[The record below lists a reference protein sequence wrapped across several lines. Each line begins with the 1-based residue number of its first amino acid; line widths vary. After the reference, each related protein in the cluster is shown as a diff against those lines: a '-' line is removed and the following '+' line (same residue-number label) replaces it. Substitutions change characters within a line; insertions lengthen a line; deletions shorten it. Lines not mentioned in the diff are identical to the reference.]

1 MSLPRLRLS
10 LPLSIAAFVA
20 GCAAPATRPAASP
33 QVAVATIAP
42 LADLVRRVAGPEWT
56 VRTVIPPG
64 TSPHVF
70 EPEPSDL
77 RKLLGARAVFVAG
90 AGYDDWMRKVL
101 AACASRAP
109 VHDAAASLGIG
120 PGHVWAEGGGH
131 DAPAEAR
138 DAHGEQATDHA
149 AGPHDEDD
157 HATHDHEAA
166 GHEGHGPEPKGE
178 PAGAG
183 GAHAGHAH
191 GILGEDPHWWL
202 SPDLAARSLGGIAEA
217 FAAIDPIHAEA
228 YRARARE
235 GTSELVE
242 LDREISAKLAPI
254 RGKRFVSA
262 HRAWAYFA
270 DRYGLVEAASIEP
283 VPGREPSPRELKVL
297 VSEGRRGGLGRLFTE
312 PQFPPAAARVV
323 ADEAGLDLTLVD
335 PIGGVP
341 GRATYPELMRFN
353 ADAFFR
359 GLSGAAEE
367 RP

>member
-1 MSLPRLRLS
+1 MTRARVRLAIGLS
-10 LPLSIAAFVA
+10 LAAA
-20 GCAAPATRPAASP
+20 GCAPSSSRPAAGP

-56 VRTVIPPG
+56 VRTVIRPG

-109 VHDAAASLGIG
+109 VHDAAASIGIG
-120 PGHVWAEGGGH
+120 PGRAWSASAGR
-131 DAPAEAR
+131 DLPAQGPE
-138 DAHGEQATDHA
+138 AHGEDDLVHA
-149 AGPHDEDD
+149 AGPHDRDG
-157 HATHDHEAA
+157 HAAHDHEAA
-166 GHEGHGPEPKGE
+166 GHEGHGHEDDPGGA
-178 PAGAG
+178 AGA
-183 GAHAGHAH
+183 HDGHAH

-202 SPDLAARSLGGIAEA
+202 SPELAARSLGGIAEA
-217 FAAIDPIHAEA
+217 FAAVDPIHAES

-235 GTSELVE
+235 AAAELVE
-242 LDREISAKLAPI
+242 LDGEISAKLAPV

-262 HRAWAYFA
+262 HRAWVYFA

-283 VPGREPSPRELKVL
+283 VPGREPSPRELKAL
-297 VSEGRRGGLGRLFTE
+297 VTEGRQGGLGRLFTE

-323 ADEAGLDLTLVD
+323 ANEAGLDLTLVD

-341 GRATYPELMRFN
+341 GRSTYPELMRFN
-353 ADAFFR
+353 ADAFLR
-359 GLSGAAEE
+359 GLSGAAER

>member
-1 MSLPRLRLS
+1 MIRARLLPAVSLALS
-10 LPLSIAAFVA
+10 VAAA
-20 GCAAPATRPAASP
+20 GCVPSASRPAPGP

-56 VRTVIPPG
+56 VRSVIPPG

-77 RKLLGARAVFVAG
+77 RKLLGAQAVFVAG

-101 AACASRAP
+101 SACASRAP
-109 VHDAAASLGIG
+109 VHDVAASLGIG
-120 PGHVWAEGGGH
+120 PGHAWAEG
-131 DAPAEAR
+131 
-138 DAHGEQATDHA
+138 
-149 AGPHDEDD
+149 
-157 HATHDHEAA
+157 A
-166 GHEGHGPEPKGE
+166 GHEDPN
-178 PAGAG
+178 
-183 GAHAGHAH
+183 AHADEAHGHAGHDHAGHDHDGHAH
-191 GILGEDPHWWL
+191 GVLGEDPHWWL
-202 SPDLAARSLGGIAEA
+202 SPDLAGRSLAGIAEA
-217 FAAIDPIHAEA
+217 FAAVDPIHAEA
-228 YRARARE
+228 YRSRARE
-235 GTSELVE
+235 AAKELAA
-242 LDREISAKLAPI
+242 LDREISARLAPV

-262 HRAWAYFA
+262 HRAWVYFA

-283 VPGREPSPRELKVL
+283 VPGREPSPRELKAL

-323 ADEAGLDLTLVD
+323 ADEAGLALTLVD

-353 ADAFFR
+353 ADAFLR
-359 GLSGAAEE
+359 GLSGAAEG

>member
-1 MSLPRLRLS
+1 MIRARVRLTIGLV
-10 LPLSIAAFVA
+10 LAAA
-20 GCAAPATRPAASP
+20 GCAPSAPRPEAGP

-42 LADLVRRVAGPEWT
+42 LADLVQRVAGSEWT
-56 VRTVIPPG
+56 VRSVIPPG

-101 AACASRAP
+101 AACASHAP

-120 PGHVWAEGGGH
+120 PGRAWSVGADR
-131 DAPAEAR
+131 DAPAQET
-138 DAHGEQATDHA
+138 DAHGEDAHS
-149 AGPHDEDD
+149 
-157 HATHDHEAA
+157 THDHEGHGHD
-166 GHEGHGPEPKGE
+166 GHEHETGAGEPGHENE
-178 PAGAG
+178 PAGGA
-183 GAHAGHAH
+183 GAHDGHAH
-191 GILGEDPHWWL
+191 GVLGEDPHWWL
-202 SPDLAARSLGGIAEA
+202 SPDLAARSLAGIAEA
-217 FAAIDPIHAEA
+217 FAAVDPIHAES

-235 GTSELVE
+235 AAAELVE
-242 LDREISAKLAPI
+242 LDGEISAKLAPV

-283 VPGREPSPRELKVL
+283 VPGREPSPRELKAL
-297 VSEGRRGGLGRLFTE
+297 VTEGRQGGLGRLFTE

-323 ADEAGLDLTLVD
+323 ADEAGLELTLVH

-341 GRATYPELMRFN
+341 GRSTYPELMRFN
-353 ADAFFR
+353 ADAFLR
-359 GLSGAAEE
+359 GLSGAAER

>member
-1 MSLPRLRLS
+1 MRRSSLGAVLAG
-10 LPLSIAAFVA
+10 AAMLAAVP
-20 GCAAPATRPAASP
+20 GCGGRARTGAEGPP
-33 QVAVATIAP
+33 VAVATIAP
-42 LADLVRRVAGPEWT
+42 LADLVRRVAGPEWI

-101 AACASRAP
+101 SACASRAP
-109 VHDAAASLGIG
+109 VHDAAKALGIG
-120 PGHVWAEGGGH
+120 PGRGWTEG
-131 DAPAEAR
+131 
-138 DAHGEQATDHA
+138 
-149 AGPHDEDD
+149 
-157 HATHDHEAA
+157 A
-166 GHEGHGPEPKGE
+166 GHEASAEEREAHGDH
-178 PAGAG
+178 
-183 GAHAGHAH
+183 AHDGHAH

-202 SPDLAARSLGGIAEA
+202 SPELAGRSLHGIAEA
-217 FAAIDPIHAEA
+217 FAAVDPIQAEA
-228 YRARARE
+228 YRSRARE
-235 GTSELVE
+235 AAADLAA
-242 LDREISAKLAPI
+242 LDQEIAARLAPV
-254 RGKRFVSA
+254 RGSRFVSA

-283 VPGREPSPRELKVL
+283 VPGREPSPRELKAL

-323 ADEAGLDLTLVD
+323 ADEAGLELTLVD

-353 ADAFFR
+353 ADAFLK
-359 GLSGAAEE
+359 GLSGAAER